1 MEFNPD
7 CEACT
12 RNPYYL
18 KQTER
23 EKALLSEEAIAK
35 KVSKALES
43 HRTTVCDLLKTMNSS
58 VEVDL
63 DGYGVDMERLHD
75 ILRTSF
81 QKKKEQRMES
91 LRKKEQQQ
99 KKLLYY
105 RNLWTRYENTRNY
118 RQSRT
123 HKATIKKLQSD
134 LAISE
139 KKNEYNELIRLVKN
153 ASLYEKIR
161 SYWEKNRG
169 GASSLEELRKE
180 KEGWQRKLTERKDK
194 IKRMYEAGT
203 ELLEAG
209 KKKIR
214 CEVDMEE
221 VEKQVQALIENE
233 KTALRRKELDANRSL
248 LRGKKDTCIEK
259 QHGFKTSLESSMIRK
274 KEWENNTK
282 MFKECQEKSRM
293 LQCLMNC
300 IDRDGLPLYLLRMYL
315 PIIEDDIN
323 MLIYTFLDNKK
334 LVLRVQEDSVVIGL
348 QGATSSS
355 ESDSA
360 LSSTSAPSSY
370 MGGMESFIVD
380 LSVKMA
386 FAKYSRLP
394 QSNFFIIDEGISV
407 FDQERVANIYVLF
420 NFLTSISEHVFL
432 ISHLPTI
439 KDFVSQSIEVD
450 KDQDQKS
457 HITCCF

>member
-1 MEFNPD
+1 
-7 CEACT
+7 
-12 RNPYYL
+12 
-18 KQTER
+18 
-23 EKALLSEEAIAK
+23 
-35 KVSKALES
+35 
-43 HRTTVCDLLKTMNSS
+43 
-58 VEVDL
+58 
-63 DGYGVDMERLHD
+63 
-75 ILRTSF
+75 
-81 QKKKEQRMES
+81 
-91 LRKKEQQQ
+91 
-99 KKLLYY
+99 
-105 RNLWTRYENTRNY
+105 
-118 RQSRT
+118 
-123 HKATIKKLQSD
+123 
-134 LAISE
+134 
-139 KKNEYNELIRLVKN
+139 
-153 ASLYEKIR
+153 
-161 SYWEKNRG
+161 
-169 GASSLEELRKE
+169 
-180 KEGWQRKLTERKDK
+180 
-194 IKRMYEAGT
+194 
-203 ELLEAG
+203 
-209 KKKIR
+209 
-214 CEVDMEE
+214 
-221 VEKQVQALIENE
+221 
-233 KTALRRKELDANRSL
+233 
-248 LRGKKDTCIEK
+248 
-259 QHGFKTSLESSMIRK
+259 
-274 KEWENNTK
+274 
-282 MFKECQEKSRM
+282 
-293 LQCLMNC
+293 
-300 IDRDGLPLYLLRMYL
+300 MYL